1 MQRERTLDADT
12 KRLLA
17 DREGLACAVAMA
29 LDADA
34 LKDLN
39 ALAVALNHAEM
50 DLDGVPSF
58 ELRDIPALCCFDLFD
73 NVHTGG
79 DPTPDR
85 PSTPQVPVVWLS
97 FLLGSD
103 PFRKSDH
110 VTEQSSG
117 L

>member
-1 MQRERTLDADT
+1 
-12 KRLLA
+12 
-17 DREGLACAVAMA
+17 VAMA
-29 LDADA
+29 LDANT

-79 DPTPDR
+79 DPTPKPD
-85 PSTPQVPVVWLS
+85 PTPQVPLKVIN
-97 FLLGSD
+97 FALGSD
-103 PFRKSDH
+103 P
-110 VTEQSSG
+110 
-117 L
+117 